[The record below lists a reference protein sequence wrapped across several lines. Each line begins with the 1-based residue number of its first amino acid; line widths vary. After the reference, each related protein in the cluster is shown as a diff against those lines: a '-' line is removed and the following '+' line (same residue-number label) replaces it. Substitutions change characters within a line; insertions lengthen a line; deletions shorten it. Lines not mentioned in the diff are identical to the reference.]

1 MRRGFDMKVVN
12 ASGALLLTLCAFI
25 SSEAFACG
33 ESLFRV
39 GKGVAY
45 RAYSAPMPVNVLV
58 YVETEAQ
65 REMAVRLA
73 DAGHRVTIANGGAD
87 LAAKVGE
94 AGYEVIIAPD
104 AERSRIGSLPGA
116 AFVAL
121 VETEAQRPGDPGHD
135 QSGHIRTTDSL
146 KTQLRIIHESLNV
159 S

>member
-1 MRRGFDMKVVN
+1 MKVVN
-12 ASGALLLTLCAFI
+12 ASGTLLLTVLCAFI

-58 YVETEAQ
+58 YVETESQ

-73 DAGHRVTIANGGAD
+73 DAGHRVTIANDGED
-87 LAAKVGE
+87 LAAKLGE

-104 AERSRIGSLPGA
+104 AERSRIGSPPGT

-121 VETEAQRPGDPGHD
+121 VETEAQAPGESGHD
-135 QSGHIRTTDSL
+135 QRSHIRTTDSL